1 MLKGYFC
8 REKKKKKYGKY
19 GRLYEEYPPESEQC
33 NRGIE
38 ENSGTETRKS
48 RSIVCAEQW
57 QQDIICLVFWDTEQK
72 EVSDPGSHTVLFSL
86 PLFLICLFIQVYLWR
101 GSARKLC
108 SRARIWYFMLCFLF
122 WTKFFPSMEELQQF
136 LHAIGSREMNSELCT
151 LLIWQGKGCFIYAIW
166 KQDIVRAQQIKY
178 PFAFFFFFCS
188 LSHNETTQNYFQLS
202 LPSYIYE

>member
-1 MLKGYFC
+1 MLTGYFC
-8 REKKKKKYGKY
+8 RVKKKKKSMEDCMKNI
-19 GRLYEEYPPESEQC
+19 LQSLSSA
-33 NRGIE
+33 IE
-38 ENSGTETRKS
+38 EQKRTQALKHARAGASFVLNSGSRTLYALYFGTLNRKKSVTLVATLCFFLCLCS
-48 RSIVCAEQW
+48 RFA
-57 QQDIICLVFWDTEQK
+57 F
-72 EVSDPGSHTVLFSL
+72 
-86 PLFLICLFIQVYLWR
+86 FIQVYLWR

-178 PFAFFFFFCS
+178 PFAFFFFCS
-188 LSHNETTQNYFQLS
+188 LSHKETTQNYFQLS

>member
-1 MLKGYFC
+1 MEDCMKNILQS
-8 REKKKKKYGKY
+8 
-19 GRLYEEYPPESEQC
+19 LSSA
-33 NRGIE
+33 IE
-38 ENSGTETRKS
+38 ENSGTETPKS
-48 RSIVCAEQW
+48 SSIICAEQW

-178 PFAFFFFFCS
+178 PFAFFFFLLTFTQRNYTKL
-188 LSHNETTQNYFQLS
+188 LSIKSSQLY
-202 LPSYIYE
+202 LRIMHKALKIDYKEEQ